1 MRQCPEC
8 QRVYYDEKLNFCLD
22 DGAELLHG
30 PATSEPATVRL
41 PSTEH
46 ESTKIYA
53 GATDAS
59 GGTTRNSSE
68 TDLAPGPVSRRLLL
82 TLCGIAIL
90 ILGGFFGYR
99 YFASAGSDRVT
110 SIAVMPFMNESGS
123 ADVEYLSD
131 GISEALI
138 NSLTQVPTLTVK
150 PRSSAFRYKGRESDA
165 KTIGSELGVGAI
177 VTGRLTQRGDDI
189 TLFIRLVDTATEN
202 QIWGQQYQR
211 KLANLVSLQSEIARD
226 VSENLRTRLTSAGEQ
241 RAQKNYSANPEAYR
255 LYLQGR
261 YHWNKRSRR
270 DIELAIDFFK
280 QSTMRD
286 PRFAPA
292 FAGLADSLSIIGGY
306 TGASAH
312 ETIADARSAAL
323 TSLSLDPESA
333 EAHIALG
340 TILLYYDH
348 NFVEAEREF
357 KRAIEL
363 DPKNGHAKH
372 MLGLLFMSLG
382 RLEEGLESYRAALEL
397 EPVSLPF
404 NRGYALALTYSRN
417 YDESVAQFRKTI
429 ELEPSF
435 GLAYFGFAYTLSL
448 QGKFAEAVEAYAKGV
463 EVAGDADRGLKLR
476 RAFAGGGW
484 SSFLRTLLDRPNL
497 LGMTPT
503 PHFIRALYLIQL
515 GDKEAALGELK
526 TSYDTREG
534 FITVIK
540 VHPGLDPV
548 RDDPRYKELVQKVG
562 LPD

>member
-30 PATSEPATVRL
+30 PASFEPATVRL
-41 PSTEH
+41 PSTGD

-59 GGTTRNSSE
+59 GATTRNSSQM
-68 TDLAPGPVSRRLLL
+68 DPAPRPVSTRLLL
-82 TLCGIAIL
+82 AICGIAVL
-90 ILGGFFGYR
+90 LLGGFFGYR

-110 SIAVMPFMNESGS
+110 AIAVMPFVNESGN

-131 GISEALI
+131 GISETLI
-138 NSLTQVPTLTVK
+138 NSLTQVPSLTVK

-211 KLANLVSLQSEIARD
+211 KLANLVSLQSDIARD

-261 YHWNKRSRR
+261 FHWNKRSRR
-270 DIELAIDFFK
+270 DVELAIDFFR

-306 TGASAH
+306 TGATAH

-340 TILLYYDH
+340 TILFYYDH
-348 NFVEAEREF
+348 NFAEAEREF
-357 KRAIEL
+357 TRAIEL
-363 DPKNGHAKH
+363 DPKNGHARQ
-372 MLGLLFMSLG
+372 MLGLLLISRG
-382 RLEEGLESYRAALEL
+382 RNEEGLECYRQALEL

-404 NRGYALALTYSRN
+404 NRGYALVLSYSRKF
-417 YDESVAQFRKTI
+417 DESIAQFRKTI
-429 ELEPSF
+429 ELDPSF

-463 EVAGDADRGLKLR
+463 EVAGDADRAVQLR
-476 RAFAGGGW
+476 RSFASGGW
-484 SSFLRTLLDRPNL
+484 KTFLGTLLDRPAL
-497 LGMTPT
+497 VGATPT
-503 PHFIRALYLIQL
+503 PHFIRALYVVQL
-515 GDKEAALGELK
+515 GDKERAFAELNK
-526 TSYDTREG
+526 SYEDREG
-534 FITVIK
+534 FIPLVK
-540 VHPGLDPV
+540 VHPGLDV
-548 RDDPRYKELVQKVG
+548 LRDDARYQELVRKVG
-562 LPD
+562 LIE